1 MEFEIKMPK
10 LSDSMKKGKIVK
22 WLKTQGEKIKKGDP
36 LLEVSTGKVN
46 MEVEAEVSGLIKE
59 ILKKEGEEAA
69 VGTPIA
75 IIECSKAD
83 MEAPSEVNVI
93 NNSYFGS
100 LLYKRKEKKSADICV
115 IGGGP
120 GGYVAAIRASQ
131 LGAKVILVEKDKL
144 GGNCLNRGCIPTKA
158 LVRSAEILD
167 YIGNAGVFGIDV
179 KEYKLNYA
187 QVIKRKDE
195 IVLMLTQ
202 GIESLLKKNRVEIVK
217 GKAKFDA
224 KDTITVE
231 GPMAQTQISAAN
243 TIIATGSRPLKLSIK
258 GIENP
263 NVITSDEMLTATT
276 LPNSIVIIGGGVI
289 GMEFA
294 FILNRFGVEVVVVEL
309 MENILPNIDE
319 DASNLIRKIAE
330 SRGIKIL
337 TGARV
342 EEIREV
348 ENGGNIVIVNQDENI
363 KNIYGEKVFISV
375 GRQFNTEGLGL
386 EEVGIELDR
395 GAIKVN
401 NYLETTL
408 PNVYAVGDVKGG
420 IMLAHVASEEG
431 ITAVENIMGNR
442 HKMDYSV
449 IPSAIFTDPE
459 VAVIGLSEKQA
470 AKEGY
475 KIKIGRFPFSA
486 NGKALTL
493 GEKEGFVKIITTQ
506 DNKILGACIV
516 GTHATDMIHE
526 IAVAMKNHLTVKQLA
541 ETIHAHPTTAE
552 TIMEA
557 ALASLQQAIHF

>member
-10 LSDSMKKGKIVK
+10 LSDSMEKGTIIK
-22 WLKTQGEKIKKGDP
+22 WLKTQGEKVEKGDP
-36 LLEVSTGKVN
+36 LLEISTGKVN

-59 ILKKEGEEAA
+59 ILKKEGEEIA
-69 VGTPIA
+69 VDTPIA
-75 IIECSKAD
+75 IIECSKED
-83 MEAPSEVNVI
+83 IEAPPEVNAVDT
-93 NNSYFGS
+93 SYFGS
-100 LLYKRKEKKSADICV
+100 LLHKKKEKKSADICI

-131 LGAKVILVEKDKL
+131 LGAKVILVEKDEL
-144 GGNCLNRGCIPTKA
+144 GGSCLNRGCIPTKA

-167 YIGNAGVFGIDV
+167 NIQNAGVFGIDV
-179 KEYKLNYA
+179 KEYKLDYA
-187 QVIKRKDE
+187 QVIKRKNE
-195 IVLMLTQ
+195 IVSMLAR

-217 GKAKFDA
+217 GKAKIEA

-231 GPMAQTQISAAN
+231 GIKTQTQIGAAN
-243 TIIATGSRPLKLSIK
+243 TIIATGSKPLKLPIK
-258 GIENP
+258 GIDSP
-263 NVITSDEMLTATT
+263 NVITSDEILTATS
-276 LPNSIVIIGGGVI
+276 LPNSIVIVGGGVI

-294 FILNRFGVEVVVVEL
+294 FILNSFGVEVVVVEL

-330 SRGIKIL
+330 SKGIKIL
-337 TGARV
+337 TGTQV
-342 EEIREV
+342 EEIQEV
-348 ENGGNIVIVNQDENI
+348 KNGGNIVIVNQNESI

-375 GRQFNTEGLGL
+375 GRKFTIEGLGL

-401 NYLETTL
+401 DFLETTL
-408 PNVYAVGDVKGG
+408 PNVYAVGDVNGG

-431 ITAVENIMGNR
+431 ITAVENIMGNK

-449 IPSAIFTDPE
+449 IPSAIFTNPE

-470 AKEGY
+470 VKEGY
-475 KIKIGRFPFSA
+475 KIKVGMFPLSA

-493 GEKEGFVKIITTQ
+493 GKKEGFVKIIAAQ

-516 GTHATDMIHE
+516 GPHATAMIHE

-541 ETIHAHPTTAE
+541 KTIHAHPTTAE
-552 TIMEA
+552 TIMES